1 MLAVV
6 WAIKNFRPYL
16 WGWRFVVRTDHSSL
30 RWLQSFKDPE
40 GQVARWLEILSEY
53 DFTVL
58 HRPGRKHSNAD
69 ALSRMPCKQCGL
81 QDSAVEATTSTTLKS
96 PAQVFSTWIPVL
108 PSADQKQEQQSDP
121 DIQQVTKWLLHK
133 TVPLQFPSHGS
144 YWLQTLWSQSS
155 HLLVNGG
162 ILYRKWEDVLGKGE
176 NRHLQLVLPKALVKP
191 ILQELHNAPSGS
203 HLGITKTL
211 DKVRSRFY
219 WPGQRKNV
227 EDWCRRCEM
236 CVSHKSPCTKSRA
249 PLQSDGTGIPLQR
262 VAMDILG
269 PLPLTNRGNKYV
281 VVVADYFTKW
291 VEAYPMPNMEAK
303 TVAELFVSQFVCH
316 FGVPEVLHT
325 DQGRNF
331 ESNLLKVCKLLGVAK
346 TRTTPYHPQSDG
358 LVERFNR
365 TLLSLLSMA
374 AAENERD

>member
-1 MLAVV
+1 MLAKRGSAQFSLMRGQEQVVAYASRVLSKAERQYCATRWEMLAMV

-16 WGWRFVVRTDHSSL
+16 WGWRFVVCTDHNSL

-58 HRPGRKHSNAD
+58 HRPGWKHSNAD

-96 PAQVFSTWIPVL
+96 PAQVSSTWIPVL

-162 ILYRKWEDVLGKGE
+162 IL
-176 NRHLQLVLPKALVKP
+176 
-191 ILQELHNAPSGS
+191 
-203 HLGITKTL
+203 
-211 DKVRSRFY
+211 
-219 WPGQRKNV
+219 
-227 EDWCRRCEM
+227 
-236 CVSHKSPCTKSRA
+236 
-249 PLQSDGTGIPLQR
+249 
-262 VAMDILG
+262 
-269 PLPLTNRGNKYV
+269 
-281 VVVADYFTKW
+281 
-291 VEAYPMPNMEAK
+291 
-303 TVAELFVSQFVCH
+303 
-316 FGVPEVLHT
+316 
-325 DQGRNF
+325 
-331 ESNLLKVCKLLGVAK
+331 
-346 TRTTPYHPQSDG
+346 
-358 LVERFNR
+358 
-365 TLLSLLSMA
+365 
-374 AAENERD
+374 